1 MKNVYLHNRNVR
13 FRLKNLKNGN
23 NITLLSIIL
32 SKILV
37 KKKKKKKKHVKILI
51 KRFFNRKKNMIL
63 IKEKRIEILNHYFN
77 HYKNQY
83 EIYLSCDL

>member
-1 MKNVYLHNRNVR
+1 MR

-37 KKKKKKKKHVKILI
+37 KKKKKKKTRKNSYKT
-51 KRFFNRKKNMIL
+51 FFQP
-63 IKEKRIEILNHYFN
+63 KEKYDTYQRE
-77 HYKNQY
+77 KN
-83 EIYLSCDL
+83 

>member
-37 KKKKKKKKHVKILI
+37 KKKKK
-51 KRFFNRKKNMIL
+51 RKKTRKNSYKTFFQP
-63 IKEKRIEILNHYFN
+63 KEKYDTYQRE
-77 HYKNQY
+77 KN
-83 EIYLSCDL
+83 